1 MGERIK
7 KVFSN
12 RIFISVSGPI
22 LTYFIVGIINSFA
35 EKINLW
41 ESLLNLP
48 VKIYHI
54 KIPDFIILI
63 FVIIIV
69 IWLILINKKFQGLS
83 PKKFKEMLAENERI
97 KKHNES
103 LIKSANNIIAV
114 NEELKTE
121 IGKIGRE
128 IKINKKEKLES
139 ESNEEILFVLKTLAE
154 NASRY
159 TTRGGLNVIYEKT
172 FEGKNQADFN
182 IVLATLDASGQ
193 INISRPLDSDEIIRI
208 TDNGILYYDK
218 PRKRLKLK

>member
-63 FVIIIV
+63 FVLIIV
-69 IWLILINKKFQGLS
+69 IWLIFINKIFQGLS

-97 KKHNES
+97 KKYNES

-114 NEELKTE
+114 NEELKAE
-121 IGKIGRE
+121 IGKE
-128 IKINKKEKLES
+128 NKINKKEKLDHEP
-139 ESNEEILFVLKTLAE
+139 NEEIILVLKTLAG

-159 TTRGGLNVIYEKT
+159 TTRGGLNVVYKKT
-172 FEGKNQADFN
+172 FERKSQADFN
-182 IVLATLDASGQ
+182 IVLSTLDASGQ
-193 INISRPLDSDEIIRI
+193 IKISRPPDSDEIIHI
-208 TDNGILYYDK
+208 TNNGLAYFNK
-218 PRKRLKLK
+218 HRKQLKKK